1 MIHIP
6 VATVLAVVLLGSGF
20 MFQLSGAGYS
30 RAVTALLT
38 AAVLAQAGPLITIA
52 TGQSL
57 WLALGVFAVA
67 ASAAAF
73 AGRADARRIILFGGS
88 LAVIQLLDPLGVVMA
103 AGLLPAT
110 LAIGRDHAD
119 RRQMAGLYALLMF
132 MPLTMAMFL
141 LYLMQVQHFD
151 PAALLASP
159 SSHASAHAIALHAGL
174 LRRLAPAAGVS
185 VIVSPALLAR
195 GRLRQAPERAV
206 ILVALG
212 VVAAATAS
220 ALLGVIRTV
229 VPLLAVAA
237 PIVTMALAQRPASPA
252 RNREAVIIALLC
264 TAVSWIA
271 VLALAPEAFAGG

>member
-88 LAVIQLLDPLGVVMA
+88 LAVVQLLDPLGVIMV

-119 RRQMAGLYALLMF
+119 RRQMAGLYTLLMF
-132 MPLTMAMFL
+132 MPLTMAVFL

-159 SSHASAHAIALHAGL
+159 SSHASPHAFALHAGL

-220 ALLGVIRTV
+220 ALLGVIRAV

-237 PIVTMALAQRPASPA
+237 PIVTMVLAQRSASPA
-252 RNREAVIIALLC
+252 RNRETVIIALLC
-264 TAVSWIA
+264 TAMSWVA